1 MSSLSNS
8 LTGLIIILVLFAIVW
23 CGILAPIFGA
33 AWTYSL
39 NTWLVY
45 FEKPKIGF
53 FWIGYILG
61 AIPGVNAASIPVAVI
76 TFIAHLFL

>member
-1 MSSLSNS
+1 MSSLSYS
-8 LTGLIIILVLFAIVW
+8 TIGLIAIVAVF
-23 CGILAPIFGA
+23 IYLLIFAPIFGG

-53 FWIGYILG
+53 FWVGYILG
-61 AIPGVNAASIPVAVI
+61 AIPGINTASIPTAVI
-76 TFIAHLFL
+76 TFIVHLFL